1 MWEREYH
8 MKIGG
13 IDYLSP
19 AFIYL
24 EFPINR
30 LAIRA
35 VTVAAGIIMEFCMS
49 AVRAL
54 GNVDAKGS

>member
-1 MWEREYH
+1 MWKRKYH

-13 IDYLSP
+13 IDHLSP
-19 AFIYL
+19 AFIHPDFLIYG
-24 EFPINR
+24 
-30 LAIRA
+30 LAVWA
-35 VTVAAGIIMEFCMS
+35 VTVTAGVVMELRMA

>member
-1 MWEREYH
+1 

-13 IDYLSP
+13 INYLSP
-19 AFIYL
+19 AFICPYL
-24 EFPINR
+24 PINR
-30 LAIRA
+30 LAVRA
-35 VTVAAGIIMEFCMS
+35 VTVPAGIIMEFGMS